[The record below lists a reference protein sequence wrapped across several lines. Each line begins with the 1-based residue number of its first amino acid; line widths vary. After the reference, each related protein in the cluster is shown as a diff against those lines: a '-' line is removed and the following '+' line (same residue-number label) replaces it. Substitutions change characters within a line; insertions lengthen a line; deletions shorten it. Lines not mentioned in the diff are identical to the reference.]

1 MAKRELAKTTPAN
14 KTAGKVQTVKEWIDL
29 NYDIKINIFDH
40 SKSYIVSKER
50 EYVTAITENDIY
62 MHMID
67 EGVSCSK
74 SLLKAILTSPN
85 QMKAYNP
92 ITEYFDSLANK
103 WEGKSQIDLYC
114 NFLRAHDFKDK
125 EDPEHYQKRMC
136 YLIKKWLVAC
146 VACVY
151 GSRQNDVALGF
162 INAQG
167 GIGKTTLIQFL
178 VPKGL
183 SEYYVISD
191 KDERIFKMTDCFS
204 NKFIINFD
212 EFVGL
217 NKGTENSFKNNM
229 SRIMMDAK
237 LPGESF
243 TTKVQRIANCAF
255 TSNKTQEMGG
265 FLFNSDSGFLRRIA
279 AIEIDEIGNYM
290 DTIDVDQIWAEAL
303 TLYQSSTFDYVFG
316 RPDYENFQ
324 MYNSRYVIES
334 TAYKIIKEWYRRPLE
349 DEENQFRMPMD
360 ILRDLKA
367 ARKINSSM
375 TRIDDITV
383 GQALRALGYERI
395 GKKLPGMGTRYGY
408 KVIQLY

>member
-1 MAKRELAKTTPAN
+1 MAKRELAKTLPAN
-14 KTAGKVQTVKEWIDL
+14 KAAGKVQVVKEWIDL

-67 EGVSCSK
+67 EGIACSK

-92 ITEYFDSLANK
+92 IQEYFDSL
-103 WEGKSQIDLYC
+103 EGKWQGESHIDLYC
-114 NFLRAHDFKDK
+114 SYLKAHDFKDK
-125 EDPEHYQKRMC
+125 EDPDHYQKRMC
-136 YLIKKWLVAC
+136 YLIKKWLVAS

-151 GSRQNDVALGF
+151 GTRQNDVMIGF
-162 INAQG
+162 VNAQG

-178 VPKGL
+178 VPKCL
-183 SEYYVISD
+183 SDYYVVSD
-191 KDERIFKMTDCFS
+191 KDDRIFKMTESFS

-229 SRIMMDAK
+229 SRVMMDIK

-279 AIEIDEIGNYM
+279 AIEIDEIENYM
-290 DTIDVDQIWAEAL
+290 AAVDIDQIWSEAL
-303 TLYQSSTFDYVFG
+303 TLYKSTKFDYVFG
-316 RPDYENFQ
+316 KEDYADFQ
-324 MYNSRYVIES
+324 EYNSRYVIET
-334 TAYKIIKEWYRRPLE
+334 TAFKLIKEWYRKPLE
-349 DEENQFRMPMD
+349 EEDAQFRMPMD
-360 ILRDLKA
+360 ILRDLKT
-367 ARKINSSM
+367 ARKISSSM
-375 TRIDDITV
+375 NRIDDITV

-395 GKKLPGMGTRYGY
+395 GKKIPGMGTRYGY
-408 KVIQLY
+408 KVMQLY